1 VGSSTFVKNLRRLE
15 HVFELRDAASGII
28 ALAYMGAFEDFIEI
42 VRKTEPMQALIQGLE
57 REPAKLL
64 AAICRE
70 YEATKKAVPDHHL
83 NLAGYFGEAV
93 LRALVSANL
102 ITRERED
109 RFALYGYKPTD
120 AGVKYYKAMIKEKK
134 I

>member
-1 VGSSTFVKNLRRLE
+1 
-15 HVFELRDAASGII
+15 
-28 ALAYMGAFEDFIEI
+28 MGALEDFVGI
-42 VRKTEPMQALIQGLE
+42 VKQTETMQALLQNLE

-70 YEATKKAVPDHHL
+70 YEATNKTVPDHHL
-83 NLAGYFGEAV
+83 NLAGYFGEAM

-102 ITRERED
+102 IARERGD
-109 RFALYGYKPTD
+109 RFSLYGYKPTE
-120 AGVKYYKAMIKEKK
+120 AGLKFYKAMLKEKK

>member
-1 VGSSTFVKNLRRLE
+1 
-15 HVFELRDAASGII
+15 
-28 ALAYMGAFEDFIEI
+28 MGAFEDF
-42 VRKTEPMQALIQGLE
+42 VDVVKQTETMQALLQNLE

-64 AAICRE
+64 DTICRE
-70 YEATKKAVPDHHL
+70 YEATSKAVPDHHL
-83 NLAGYFGEAV
+83 NLAGYFGEAM

-109 RFALYGYKPTD
+109 RLFLYGYKPTE
-120 AGVKYYKAMIKEKK
+120 AGLRYYKDMLDEKK

>member
-1 VGSSTFVKNLRRLE
+1 
-15 HVFELRDAASGII
+15 
-28 ALAYMGAFEDFIEI
+28 MGAFEDFVE
-42 VRKTEPMQALIQGLE
+42 VVKQTETMQALLQSLE
-57 REPAKLL
+57 KEPAKLL

-70 YEATKKAVPDHHL
+70 YETTGKAVPDHHL
-83 NLAGYFGEAV
+83 NLSGYFGEAF

-109 RFALYGYKPTD
+109 RFALYGYKPTE
-120 AGVKYYKAMIKEKK
+120 AGLKYYKAMLNEKK

>member
-1 VGSSTFVKNLRRLE
+1 
-15 HVFELRDAASGII
+15 
-28 ALAYMGAFEDFIEI
+28 MGVFEDFID
-42 VRKTEPMQALIQGLE
+42 VVKQTEPMQALLQNLE

-70 YEATKKAVPDHHL
+70 YEVTNKAVPDHHL
-83 NLAGYFGEAV
+83 NLAGYFGEAM

-102 ITRERED
+102 ITKEPED
-109 RFALYGYKPTD
+109 RFALYGYKPTE
-120 AGVKYYKAMIKEKK
+120 AGLKFYKAMLNEKK

>member
-1 VGSSTFVKNLRRLE
+1 
-15 HVFELRDAASGII
+15 
-28 ALAYMGAFEDFIEI
+28 MGAFEDF
-42 VRKTEPMQALIQGLE
+42 VDVVKQTETMQALLQSLE

-70 YEATKKAVPDHHL
+70 YEVTNKAVPDHHL
-83 NLAGYFGEAV
+83 NLAGYSGEAM

-109 RFALYGYKPTD
+109 RFSLYGYKPTEE
-120 AGVKYYKAMIKEKK
+120 GLKYYKAMVKEKK

>member
-1 VGSSTFVKNLRRLE
+1 
-15 HVFELRDAASGII
+15 
-28 ALAYMGAFEDFIEI
+28 MGAFEDFTDL
-42 VRKTEPMQALIQGLE
+42 VKQTETMQALLQNLE

-83 NLAGYFGEAV
+83 NLAGYFGEAM
-93 LRALVSANL
+93 LRALVSAKL

-109 RFALYGYKPTD
+109 RFSLYGYKPTE
-120 AGVKYYKAMIKEKK
+120 AGLKYYKAMLKEKK

>member
-1 VGSSTFVKNLRRLE
+1 
-15 HVFELRDAASGII
+15 
-28 ALAYMGAFEDFIEI
+28 
-42 VRKTEPMQALIQGLE
+42 MQALLDALE

-70 YEATKKAVPDHHL
+70 YEQTQKAVPDHHL
-83 NLAGYFGEAV
+83 NLAGYFGEAI

-102 ITRERED
+102 VTKERED
-109 RFALYGYKPTD
+109 RFFLYGYKPTEL
-120 AGVKYYKAMIKEKK
+120 GLKYYKGMLEEKK

>member
-1 VGSSTFVKNLRRLE
+1 
-15 HVFELRDAASGII
+15 
-28 ALAYMGAFEDFIEI
+28 MGAFDDFVE
-42 VRKTEPMQALIQGLE
+42 VVKQTETMQALLQGLE

-64 AAICRE
+64 AVICRE
-70 YEATKKAVPDHHL
+70 YEANNKAVPDHHL
-83 NLAGYFGEAV
+83 NLSGYFGEAV

-109 RFALYGYKPTD
+109 RFALYVYKPTE
-120 AGVKYYKAMIKEKK
+120 AGLRYYRAMLDEKK

>member
-1 VGSSTFVKNLRRLE
+1 MDAFKDFVDVVKQ
-15 HVFELRDAASGII
+15 
-28 ALAYMGAFEDFIEI
+28 
-42 VRKTEPMQALIQGLE
+42 TETMQALFQSLE

-70 YEATKKAVPDHHL
+70 YEATNKAVPDHHL
-83 NLAGYFGEAV
+83 NLGGYFAEAI

-102 ITRERED
+102 IIKERED
-109 RFALYGYKPTD
+109 RFALYGYKPTE
-120 AGVKYYKAMIKEKK
+120 AGLKYYKAMLNEKK

>member
-1 VGSSTFVKNLRRLE
+1 MDS
-15 HVFELRDAASGII
+15 FE
-28 ALAYMGAFEDFIEI
+28 EFIDLL
-42 VRKTEPMQALIQGLE
+42 KQTETMQALFQSLE

-70 YEATKKAVPDHHL
+70 YEVTNKAVPDHHL
-83 NLAGYFGEAV
+83 NLSGYFGEAI

-102 ITRERED
+102 VTRERED
-109 RFALYGYKPTD
+109 RFALYGYKPTEM
-120 AGVKYYKAMIKEKK
+120 GLKYYKAMLTEKK

>member
-1 VGSSTFVKNLRRLE
+1 
-15 HVFELRDAASGII
+15 
-28 ALAYMGAFEDFIEI
+28 MGAFEDF
-42 VRKTEPMQALIQGLE
+42 VDVVKKTETMQALLQNLE

-70 YEATKKAVPDHHL
+70 YEATNKAVPDHHL
-83 NLAGYFGEAV
+83 KLAGYFGEAM

-109 RFALYGYKPTD
+109 RFSSTATSRLRRGLSITRPCLKRRKSSVQAHRYSCPS
-120 AGVKYYKAMIKEKK
+120 
-134 I
+134 

>member
-1 VGSSTFVKNLRRLE
+1 
-15 HVFELRDAASGII
+15 
-28 ALAYMGAFEDFIEI
+28 MGAFEDF
-42 VRKTEPMQALIQGLE
+42 VDVVKQTETMQALLQNLE

-70 YEATKKAVPDHHL
+70 YEVTNKAVPDHHL
-83 NLAGYFGEAV
+83 NLAGYFGEAM

-109 RFALYGYKPTD
+109 RFSLYGYKPTET
-120 AGVKYYKAMIKEKK
+120 GLKYYKAMLNEKK

>member
-1 VGSSTFVKNLRRLE
+1 
-15 HVFELRDAASGII
+15 
-28 ALAYMGAFEDFIEI
+28 MGAFEDFTDL
-42 VRKTEPMQALIQGLE
+42 VKQTETMQALLQSLE

-70 YEATKKAVPDHHL
+70 YEATNKAVPDHHL
-83 NLAGYFGEAV
+83 NLAGYFGEAM

-102 ITRERED
+102 ITRKPED
-109 RFALYGYKPTD
+109 RFALYGYKPTEM
-120 AGVKYYKAMIKEKK
+120 GLKYYKAMLDEKK